1 MVVTYDHSRVLAGA
15 VAMDG
20 KEPNSTWQD
29 SDNSHPVCMFKIYIV
44 RKIPPTRPAAELNR
58 VFVKDLASR
67 VAGTR
72 KMPESH
78 STQRVRG
85 AAVRAFTMI
94 EVLVSISILIFLA
107 SMLLPGLG
115 AARER
120 ARRLMCKN
128 NLRQWSVAFH
138 AYRHEW
144 NDFLPMEGSGTETGR
159 ERAGAWY
166 NQLPFYLDL
175 PAYKDLDRIEDQIKE
190 LPALHVW
197 ICPSKNMTS
206 AYKSGSGKNQFHY
219 AMNWVL
225 DGLGS
230 KRSPSRDTP
239 DFMDME
245 LVHQPAGLWSNR
257 PTTVLM
263 FDIAWNSPGGTP
275 RDVATKYQRDWQG
288 RTIGRFHG
296 DYANLLYM
304 NGSVANCSTDDLVR
318 DRDFRRG
325 DIVWRHPRLYW
336 GYLPKPPQDATNP

>member
-1 MVVTYDHSRVLAGA
+1 MTLQEMLVVIGIIVLLL
-15 VAMDG
+15 AML
-20 KEPNSTWQD
+20 
-29 SDNSHPVCMFKIYIV
+29 
-44 RKIPPTRPAAELNR
+44 IPSL
-58 VFVKDLASR
+58 
-67 VAGTR
+67 
-72 KMPESH
+72 H
-78 STQRVRG
+78 
-85 AAVRAFTMI
+85 
-94 EVLVSISILIFLA
+94 
-107 SMLLPGLG
+107 

-120 ARRLMCKN
+120 MRRVMCAN
-128 NLRQWSVAFH
+128 NLRQWGIACQFYRQDYEDYLPTEGTYWNIDKPYTWFNVLPPYLDAPPYREVA
-138 AYRHEW
+138 
-144 NDFLPMEGSGTETGR
+144 
-159 ERAGAWY
+159 RAGK
-166 NQLPFYLDL
+166 L
-175 PAYKDLDRIEDQIKE
+175 IEE
-190 LPALHVW
+190 FPALHVW

-219 AMNWVL
+219 AMNWLL